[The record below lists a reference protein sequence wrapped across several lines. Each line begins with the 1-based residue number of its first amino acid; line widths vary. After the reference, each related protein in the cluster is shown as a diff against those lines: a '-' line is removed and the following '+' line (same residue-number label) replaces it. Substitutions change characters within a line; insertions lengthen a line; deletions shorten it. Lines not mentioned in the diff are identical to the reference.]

1 MTTQVDPKVQRPV
14 LRGLPAALIGLD
26 RCLVMGVLNVTP
38 DSFSDGGA
46 FLGVEAAVAHGLAM
60 VAEGADLI
68 DVGGESTR
76 PGAQRTDAEQ
86 ETRRVLPV
94 LRALTDAGVP
104 VSIDTM
110 RASSAAAAVDAGAC
124 LVNDV
129 SGGLAD
135 EAMARTV
142 ADLGVP
148 FVAMHWRGHSVDMD
162 TRAVYDDVVAEVARE
177 LEARL
182 AALIAQG
189 LDIDHIV
196 IDPGIGFA
204 KQGLHNW
211 SLLARLDELQALG
224 RPVLVG
230 ASRKG
235 FLGTL
240 LADAA
245 GDPRPADRRADAT
258 TALTAILAARGAWGV
273 RVHDVA
279 GSADAVR
286 VVAALDAAGHAA
298 REAAGNVAPEAARN
312 VARDVARNVARD
324 VGNPE

>member
-1 MTTQVDPKVQRPV
+1 
-14 LRGLPAALIGLD
+14 
-26 RCLVMGVLNVTP
+26 MGVLNVTP

-46 FLGVEAAVAHGLAM
+46 FLDADAAVAHGLAM
-60 VAEGADLI
+60 VAEGADLV

-76 PGAQRTDAEQ
+76 PGAQRVDAQQ

-94 LRALTDAGVP
+94 VRALAESGVP

-110 RASSAAAAVDAGAC
+110 RASTAVAAVEAGAC

-142 ADLGVP
+142 GALAVP
-148 FVAMHWRGHSVDMD
+148 FVAMHWRGHSADMD
-162 TRAVYDDVVAEVARE
+162 TRAVYDDVVAEVVTE
-177 LEARL
+177 LESRL
-182 AALIAQG
+182 ADLAAQG
-189 LDIDHIV
+189 LSREHIV
-196 IDPGIGFA
+196 IDPGLGFA

-211 SLLARLDELQALG
+211 SLLAHFDALQAIG

-235 FLGTL
+235 FLGAL
-240 LADAA
+240 LADESGEARA
-245 GDPRPADRRADAT
+245 ADRRADAT
-258 TALTAILAARGAWGV
+258 TALTSLLAARGAWGV

-286 VVAALDAAGHAA
+286 VVAALDAARHAG
-298 REAAGNVAPEAARN
+298 EEPT
-312 VARDVARNVARD
+312 
-324 VGNPE
+324 

>member
-1 MTTQVDPKVQRPV
+1 MTRPMMMQVDANVQLPV
-14 LRGLPAALIGLD
+14 LRGLPAALTGLD

-46 FLGVEAAVAHGLAM
+46 FLGAEAAVAHGLAM
-60 VAEGADLI
+60 VAEGADLV

-76 PGAQRTDAEQ
+76 PGAQRTDAEP

-94 LRALTDAGVP
+94 VRALTDAGVP

-110 RASSAAAAVDAGAC
+110 RASTAAAAVDAGAC

-162 TRAVYDDVVAEVARE
+162 TRAVYDDVVAEVVTG
-177 LEARL
+177 LESRL
-182 AALIAQG
+182 AALTAQG

-196 IDPGIGFA
+196 IDPGLGFA

-211 SLLARLDELQALG
+211 SLLARLDALQALG
-224 RPVLVG
+224 RPVLLG

-240 LADAA
+240 LADDS

-286 VVAALDAAGHAA
+286 VVAALDAAGKATRHAAGNAA
-298 REAAGNVAPEAARN
+298 RETARD
-312 VARDVARNVARD
+312 VGRDVARGVR
-324 VGNPE
+324 NPA

>member
-1 MTTQVDPKVQRPV
+1 MTVVAAPRVQRPV
-14 LRGLPAALIGLD
+14 LRGLPASLTALD

-46 FLGVEAAVAHGLAM
+46 FLDTDAAIAHGFAM
-60 VAEGADLI
+60 VAEGADLV

-76 PGAQRTDAEQ
+76 PGAQRVDEMQEQ
-86 ETRRVLPV
+86 QRVLPV
-94 LRALTDAGVP
+94 VRALAAAGVA

-110 RASSAAAAVDAGAC
+110 RASTAAAALDAGAC

-142 ADLGVP
+142 AALGVP
-148 FVAMHWRGHSVDMD
+148 FVVMHWRGHSVDMD
-162 TRAVYDDVVAEVARE
+162 SHAVYDDVVVDVVEE
-177 LEARL
+177 LRSRL
-182 AALIAQG
+182 ADLTASG

-196 IDPGIGFA
+196 IDPGLGFA
-204 KQGLHNW
+204 KQAGHNW
-211 SLLARLDELQALG
+211 SLLAHLEALQAIG
-224 RPVLVG
+224 RPVLLG

-235 FLGTL
+235 FLGAL
-240 LADAA
+240 LADESGA
-245 GDPRPADRRADAT
+245 PRPADRRADAT
-258 TALTAILAARGAWGV
+258 TALTALVAARGVWAV

-286 VVAALDAAGHAA
+286 VVAALNAADDDQRA
-298 REAAGNVAPEAARN
+298 
-312 VARDVARNVARD
+312 
-324 VGNPE
+324 

>member
-1 MTTQVDPKVQRPV
+1 MTTTVDPHVQRPV
-14 LRGLPAALIGLD
+14 LSGLPAALSGLD

-38 DSFSDGGA
+38 DSFSDGGS
-46 FLGVEAAVAHGLAM
+46 FLDVEAAVAHGLAM
-60 VAEGADLI
+60 VAEGADLV

-76 PGAQRTDAEQ
+76 PGAQRVDAQQ
-86 ETRRVLPV
+86 ETRRALPV
-94 LRALTDAGVP
+94 VRALAASGVP

-110 RASSAAAAVDAGAC
+110 RASTAAAAVEAGAC

-142 ADLGVP
+142 AALGVP
-148 FVAMHWRGHSVDMD
+148 FVAMHWRGHSADMD
-162 TRAVYDDVVAEVARE
+162 TRAVYDDVVAEVVTE
-177 LEARL
+177 LESRL
-182 AALIAQG
+182 AELAAQG
-189 LDIDHIV
+189 LGLEQIIL
-196 IDPGIGFA
+196 DPGIGFA

-211 SLLARLDELQALG
+211 SLLAHFDALQALG

-240 LADAA
+240 LADES
-245 GDPRPADRRADAT
+245 GEPRPADRRADAT
-258 TALTAILAARGAWGV
+258 TALTALLATQGVWGV

-286 VVAALDAAGHAA
+286 VVAALAASLRAHH
-298 REAAGNVAPEAARN
+298 
-312 VARDVARNVARD
+312 
-324 VGNPE
+324 

>member
-1 MTTQVDPKVQRPV
+1 VTAVVSPHVHQPE
-14 LRGLPAALIGLD
+14 LHGLPAALAGLD

-46 FLGVEAAVAHGLAM
+46 FLDAEAAVAHGLAM
-60 VAEGADLI
+60 VAEGADLV

-76 PGAQRTDAEQ
+76 PGAQRVDAHQ

-94 LRALTDAGVP
+94 VRALAEAGVP

-110 RASSAAAAVDAGAC
+110 RASTAVAAVEAGAC

-142 ADLGVP
+142 AALEVP

-162 TRAVYDDVVAEVARE
+162 TRAVYDDVVAEVVAE
-177 LEARL
+177 LESRL
-182 AALIAQG
+182 VDLAAQG
-189 LDIDHIV
+189 LSREHVV
-196 IDPGIGFA
+196 IDPGLGFA
-204 KQGLHNW
+204 KLGLHNW
-211 SLLARLDELQALG
+211 SLLAHFDALQALG

-240 LADAA
+240 LADKS
-245 GDPRPADRRADAT
+245 GEPRPADRRADAT
-258 TALTAILAARGAWGV
+258 TALTSLLAVRGAWGV

-286 VVAALDAAGHAA
+286 VVAALDAATNM
-298 REAAGNVAPEAARN
+298 GNVT
-312 VARDVARNVARD
+312 
-324 VGNPE
+324 

>member
-1 MTTQVDPKVQRPV
+1 MTTQVDPNVARPV
-14 LRGLPAALIGLD
+14 LRGLPAALTGLD

-46 FLGVEAAVAHGLAM
+46 FFGTEAAVAHGLAM
-60 VAEGADLI
+60 VAEGADI
-68 DVGGESTR
+68 VDIGGESTR

-86 ETRRVLPV
+86 ETQRVLPV
-94 LRALTDAGVP
+94 LRALAEAGVP

-110 RASSAAAAVDAGAC
+110 RARTAVAAVEAGAC
-124 LVNDV
+124 MVNDV

-148 FVAMHWRGHSVDMD
+148 YVAMHWRGHSVDMD
-162 TRAVYDDVVAEVARE
+162 TRAVYDDVVAEVVTE
-177 LEARL
+177 LESRL
-182 AALIAQG
+182 VALTAQG
-189 LDIDHIV
+189 LGIDHIV
-196 IDPGIGFA
+196 IDPGLGFA
-204 KQGLHNW
+204 KQGQHNW
-211 SLLARLDELQALG
+211 TLLARLDALQALG

-235 FLGTL
+235 FLGSL
-240 LADAA
+240 LADGSGA
-245 GDPRPADRRADAT
+245 PRPADRRADAT
-258 TALTAILAARGAWGV
+258 TALTSIVAARGAWGV

-286 VVAALDAAGHAA
+286 VVAALNGASK
-298 REAAGNVAPEAARN
+298 
-312 VARDVARNVARD
+312 VARKGADPA
-324 VGNPE
+324 

>member
-1 MTTQVDPKVQRPV
+1 MTTMVSPQIQQPV
-14 LRGLPAALIGLD
+14 LRGLPPALSGLQ

-38 DSFSDGGA
+38 DSFSDGGE
-46 FLGVEAAVAHGLAM
+46 FLDAGAAVAHGLAM
-60 VAEGADLI
+60 VAEGADLV

-76 PGAQRTDAEQ
+76 PGAQRVDAAR

-94 LRALTDAGVP
+94 VRALAEAGVP

-110 RASSAAAAVDAGAC
+110 RARTASAAVEAGAC

-135 EAMARTV
+135 KAMARTV
-142 ADLGVP
+142 AALEVP
-148 FVAMHWRGHSVDMD
+148 FVAMHWRGHSADMD
-162 TRAVYDDVVAEVARE
+162 TRAVYDDVVAEVVAE
-177 LEARL
+177 LESRL
-182 AALIAQG
+182 ADLAEQG
-189 LDIDHIV
+189 LSRDYVV
-196 IDPGIGFA
+196 IDPGLGFA

-211 SLLARLDELQALG
+211 SLLAHFEALQALG

-240 LADAA
+240 LAD
-245 GDPRPADRRADAT
+245 GSGEPRPADRRADAT
-258 TALTAILAARGAWGV
+258 TALTSLLAAHGAWGV

-286 VVAALDAAGHAA
+286 VVAAL
-298 REAAGNVAPEAARN
+298 EAAKHG
-312 VARDVARNVARD
+312 RDVT
-324 VGNPE
+324 